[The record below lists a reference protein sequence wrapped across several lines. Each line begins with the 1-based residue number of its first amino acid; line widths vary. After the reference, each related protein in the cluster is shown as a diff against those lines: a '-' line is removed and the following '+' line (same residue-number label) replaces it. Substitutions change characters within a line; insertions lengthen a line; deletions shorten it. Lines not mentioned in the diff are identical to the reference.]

1 MDSKSRTRKP
11 PIGTASSPAS
21 TLLKLRVPDQD
32 KEEEGRCESQRA
44 WDDEYAT
51 VKFDPDFWEEGE
63 MDMSEEEEGEM
74 DMSEEEEKECSPAMV
89 TRNLAAPGYGNAYC
103 TCTIN

>member
-63 MDMSEEEEGEM
+63 MDMSEEEE
-74 DMSEEEEKECSPAMV
+74 KECSPAMV